1 MKITASLTILATTLA
16 MFSAN
21 AFAEDES
28 FPISQFIKAFDLDG
42 DWSVTRT
49 EMEMVFLQTKF
60 QLLDEDADGVLTEA
74 EWTSVPEA
82 RDSLG
87 EFASRDCDEDQRVSL
102 AEFVASASWSHT
114 FARVFQ
120 VLDRDGDDRV
130 NGEDECSM
138 MLVASR

>member
-87 EFASRDCDEDQRVSL
+87 EFASR
-102 AEFVASASWSHT
+102 A